1 MKAFGSHSG
10 QHYLMGRN
18 RVENLLDAGVKKDV
32 REDEDVSVP
41 VQRQAYAVLP
51 SSPARLT
58 VTLHDF
64 FSSFNG
70 CIFYYF
76 LRK

>member
-1 MKAFGSHSG
+1 MKAFRSHSG

-32 REDEDVSVP
+32 REDCVP
-41 VQRQAYAVLP
+41 VQRQGYAVLP
-51 SSPARLT
+51 SAPARLT

>member
-32 REDEDVSVP
+32 REDCVP
-41 VQRQAYAVLP
+41 VQRQGYAVLP
-51 SSPARLT
+51 SAPARLT
-58 VTLHDF
+58 VTLYDF